1 MKLYQII
8 TTESIVLNVRSFSIK
23 SLREYLVDEN
33 IHPVII
39 TVIS

>member
-8 TTESIVLNVRSFSIK
+8 TTESIVLNVKATSLK
-23 SLREYLVDEN
+23 SLREYLVDEG

-39 TVIS
+39 TVIA

>member
-8 TTESIVLNVRSFSIK
+8 TTESIVLNVRASSIK

-33 IHPVII
+33 IHPIIISVIA
-39 TVIS
+39 